1 MVPARTGP
9 LSPPPSPL
17 PRGITTKGRAGQ
29 VPARPPSAPGSRLGP
44 GGRGWRGG
52 QEPPRLRDPTPRWS
66 RAGVPPCRP
75 GLGARG
81 RAGGAHLGRSAGGRT
96 GRQTHG
102 RADRRTARGSGRRRP
117 WPLRLP
123 GRNGFRAGR
132 DRSREKGR
140 RRNEEACGDRFPAGD
155 LGETHTRVP
164 HPLEP
169 GVREGQGRGAE
180 AQKPCPHPAG

>member
-44 GGRGWRGG
+44 GGGGWRGG

-96 GRQTHG
+96 SRQTHG

-140 RRNEEACGDRFPAGD
+140 RRGGGGGP
-155 LGETHTRVP
+155 
-164 HPLEP
+164 
-169 GVREGQGRGAE
+169 GRGRGGRERASRE
-180 AQKPCPHPAG
+180 EGPGRPPGGGGTRKRAGTDSPPVT